1 MVETEVSLLQ
11 ALQHRISDRILA
23 LAQHALDL
31 GMKYAVLDIHRQDG
45 LICVIT
51 ASYPMAE
58 GMPKRLFI
66 TLCRWSVL
74 PVSSPW
80 ASPAGKGY
88 TQQGWHPAISNP
100 DHPLTGTRHA
110 HCH

>member
-1 MVETEVSLLQ
+1 MVETEISLLQ

-51 ASYPMAE
+51 TSYPMAA
-58 GMPKRLFI
+58 KRQ
-66 TLCRWSVL
+66 L
-74 PVSSPW
+74 P
-80 ASPAGKGY
+80 
-88 TQQGWHPAISNP
+88 
-100 DHPLTGTRHA
+100 
-110 HCH
+110 

>member
-1 MVETEVSLLQ
+1 MVETEISLLQ

-51 ASYPMAE
+51 TSYPMAK
-58 GMPKRLFI
+58 GIAQTAVHHPLQ
-66 TLCRWSVL
+66 V
-74 PVSSPW
+74 VSLTSIV
-80 ASPAGKGY
+80 AVG
-88 TQQGWHPAISNP
+88 
-100 DHPLTGTRHA
+100 DHPSGRAHLARGAPCKGCARQDRILTIHA
-110 HCH
+110 QE

>member
-23 LAQHALDL
+23 LAQHALDT

-51 ASYPMAE
+51 ASYPMAVAE
-58 GMPKRLFI
+58 GIAKTAVHRPCRVQPFAGGQPCQHRRLGHRPSG
-66 TLCRWSVL
+66 T
-74 PVSSPW
+74 
-80 ASPAGKGY
+80 
-88 TQQGWHPAISNP
+88 SNP
-100 DHPLTGTRHA
+100 GHPLTGIKHA